1 MLIVKKKKKESRGK
15 RKEKKFV
22 HRLLELKRD
31 LLDRVVEPPRLSPI
45 SSIHLKFV
53 FNNSS
58 LDELDAEAGKKEEEE
73 EEEER
78 DRV

>member
-1 MLIVKKKKKESRGK
+1 MEQR
-15 RKEKKFV
+15 
-22 HRLLELKRD
+22 
-31 LLDRVVEPPRLSPI
+31 PPPLPHPTG

-58 LDELDAEAGKKEEEE
+58 LDELDAAAGKKMMEEE